1 LALFPEPP
9 RTGTFEGMTVNERL
23 YAAGLLEKF
32 DAASRA
38 RDRAGVIDLLKLV
51 ALSAQAAST
60 ADAMLGE

>member
-32 DAASRA
+32 DAASRP
-38 RDRAGVIDLLKLV
+38 GIGQG
-51 ALSAQAAST
+51 LSIY
-60 ADAMLGE
+60 